1 MENFISLA
9 LSGKHSVLHLNLLTP
24 DLMNDY
30 ATNKNSAFRI
40 REQDFILLVQD
51 SMLPL
56 TESLPTSD

>member
-1 MENFISLA
+1 
-9 LSGKHSVLHLNLLTP
+9 
-24 DLMNDY
+24 MNDY